1 MDSEK
6 IRAKFKHH
14 LESRIKDKEM
24 LVPDATMYWLTYLC
38 ETQTEIAAQLADL
51 NQNIQN
57 KQLKDEVNLYES
69 EKKVWLSE

>member
-14 LESRIKDKEM
+14 LDARLKDEAM
-24 LVPDATMYWLTYLC
+24 TINNAQFYWLTYLC

-51 NQNIQN
+51 NET
-57 KQLKDEVNLYES
+57 LRS
-69 EKKVWLSE
+69 EKIHFNITTKAQK